1 MRTIILHSISLLKK
15 VNKAKMNRKYEL
27 EHNYYVHYYVLFSV
41 INVIN
46 MFARINILKDT
57 NFFIDIKSD

>member
-1 MRTIILHSISLLKK
+1 
-15 VNKAKMNRKYEL
+15 MNRKYEL
-27 EHNYYVHYYVLFSV
+27 EHNYVHYYVLFSV